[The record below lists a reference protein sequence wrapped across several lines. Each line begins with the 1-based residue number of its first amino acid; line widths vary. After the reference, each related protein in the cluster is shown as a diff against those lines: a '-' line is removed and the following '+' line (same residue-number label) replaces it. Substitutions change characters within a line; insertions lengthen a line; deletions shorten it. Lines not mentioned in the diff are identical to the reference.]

1 MHPPTV
7 LNNTH
12 STAATA
18 FLASLIE
25 SAVASFDVDPAVS
38 LEHLFRAFAILRAQV
53 PRPTAMTPVL
63 PRGLATW
70 QAKRVIAY
78 IEDNLTTEIR
88 TKDLAKL
95 ANLTS
100 SHFSRSFKVSIG
112 LPPLAYITQRRINL
126 ARTLMRTTADPLC
139 QIALSCGSYDQS
151 HFCRVF
157 RRIVG
162 QTPSQWRREN
172 ATGPGAA

>member
-88 TKDLAKL
+88 AQDLANL
-95 ANLTS
+95 VNLTS